1 MLANEKFMKRLI
13 WGVTVVVLLL
23 VSVIFNPRI
32 MTEPL
37 DLGIDTGFLPSV
49 NAGINFIVSLLLI
62 AGFFFIKNK
71 KVTYHKNA
79 MLAAFVLSIL
89 FLLLYVLY
97 HLTNTHT
104 VWCEASPVSK
114 GLYLFILFSHIGLST
129 LIVPLTC
136 FTVFRGLS
144 NSVEKHRKIA
154 KITLP
159 LWLYITITG
168 VLVYLMISPCY
179 S

>member
-1 MLANEKFMKRLI
+1 MLSNEKLIKRLI
-13 WGVTVVVLLL
+13 WGVTAIVLLL

-32 MTEPL
+32 MKEPL
-37 DLGIDTGFLPSV
+37 DLGIDTGFLPAV
-49 NAGINFIVSLLLI
+49 NAGINFTVSLLLI
-62 AGFFFIKNK
+62 AGYFFIRSK

-79 MLAAFVLSIL
+79 MLGAFILSII

-97 HLTNTHT
+97 HITHSHT
-104 VWCEASPVSK
+104 VWCEASPVGK
-114 GLYLFILFSHIGLST
+114 GLYLFILFTHIGLST
-129 LIVPLTC
+129 LIIPLTC

-144 NSVEKHRKIA
+144 KSIEKHRKIA

-159 LWLYITITG
+159 LWLYIAITG